1 MSTLLNYPRIVL
13 VVSFLLFWGA
23 ALLGAYFRKHA
34 QPLDPDT
41 RDDFGTVQAAI
52 LTLLG
57 LLIGFTFSMA
67 VNRYDQ
73 RKNYEE
79 AEANAIG
86 TEFLRVELLPPNDAE
101 KLQQMLRAY
110 LKQRMLFYT
119 TRDSQQ
125 RPEIDTRTASLQNDL
140 WSGVRDRVAAQPTPP
155 LALVVSGMNDVLNSQ
170 GYTQAAWWY
179 RIPAQAWNLMALI
192 AFACNLLI
200 GYGARRSHPFLLL
213 IVPLAVSISFF
224 LIADIDS
231 PIGGLI
237 QVRPQNL
244 MSLDASLTPH

>member
-1 MSTLLNYPRIVL
+1 
-13 VVSFLLFWGA
+13 
-23 ALLGAYFRKHA
+23 
-34 QPLDPDT
+34 
-41 RDDFGTVQAAI
+41 
-52 LTLLG
+52 
-57 LLIGFTFSMA
+57 
-67 VNRYDQ
+67 
-73 RKNYEE
+73 
-79 AEANAIG
+79 
-86 TEFLRVELLPPNDAE
+86 
-101 KLQQMLRAY
+101 MLRAY
-110 LKQRMLFYT
+110 LKQRMFFYT

-125 RPEIDTRTASLQNDL
+125 RREIDTRTTALQNDL

-155 LALVVSGMNDVLNSQ
+155 MALVVSGMNDVLNSQ

-179 RIPAQAWNLMALI
+179 RIPTQAWNLMALI

-200 GYGARRSHPFLLL
+200 GYGARRRHPFLLL
-213 IVPLAVSISFF
+213 IVPLAVSMSFF